1 MEKKLL
7 KSDISIIN
15 KADLESLIFYLSKID
30 SNINNLILDWIEK
43 NTTSNR
49 PTSIVH
55 TSSISMIPKT
65 IVDES
70 PQTLLWKTWDKLS
83 KTLSSLENK
92 TNNSDNDL
100 SELSGIIDSLVLI
113 SSNNEIDEACKSK
126 LINKVFVYYNNMD
139 NTIKNTLLDFLSKL
153 CTSSKLWTQT
163 VNLLEENP
171 SDDDYVF
178 IMNIYKNKLNNEEKF
193 LKIKKEK
200 FGMNSWELAKYY
212 INTKQDEK
220 AISACEEALLNHEEP
235 IADIY
240 NYLLDFY
247 IKYDEGDKLNKLVTE
262 SFNNTEIT
270 KNIVDKALLY
280 YLDNEDMYNYKQLLI
295 SAFKVP
301 YEKNYFEEYKK
312 IKQYIDEAELI
323 SIRPSL
329 LNIVK
334 FGINTKEDYLQI
346 CLYEKLYDNI
356 IETLKSVK
364 TAPPEDNDFKILN
377 KFADHLKER
386 FPIEIIDYYISVF
399 EILLKV
405 NTDGVYDNITKYIEK
420 IQYIYIEILDSIE
433 KWLNFIYRI
442 ELKYGEKVDLIEN
455 IRKLVSNPEE

>member
-1 MEKKLL
+1 
-7 KSDISIIN
+7 
-15 KADLESLIFYLSKID
+15 
-30 SNINNLILDWIEK
+30 
-43 NTTSNR
+43 
-49 PTSIVH
+49 
-55 TSSISMIPKT
+55 
-65 IVDES
+65 
-70 PQTLLWKTWDKLS
+70 
-83 KTLSSLENK
+83 
-92 TNNSDNDL
+92 
-100 SELSGIIDSLVLI
+100 
-113 SSNNEIDEACKSK
+113 
-126 LINKVFVYYNNMD
+126 
-139 NTIKNTLLDFLSKL
+139 
-153 CTSSKLWTQT
+153 
-163 VNLLEENP
+163 
-171 SDDDYVF
+171 
-178 IMNIYKNKLNNEEKF
+178 
-193 LKIKKEK
+193 
-200 FGMNSWELAKYY
+200 
-212 INTKQDEK
+212 
-220 AISACEEALLNHEEP
+220 
-235 IADIY
+235 
-240 NYLLDFY
+240 
-247 IKYDEGDKLNKLVTE
+247 
-262 SFNNTEIT
+262 
-270 KNIVDKALLY
+270 
-280 YLDNEDMYNYKQLLI
+280 MYNYKQLLI

-301 YEKNYFEEYKK
+301 YEKNYFEVYKK

-399 EILLKV
+399 DILLKV